1 MIGKTIEKYEGVL
14 YAPITSGLNL
24 NINNN
29 NNHHHHHHRNS
40 SEQSLSSNMIN
51 DNSSYLSNNVDEA
64 KVMIA
69 TSLGFLTGIIHV
81 FIYLFICKIIII
93 LK

>member
-14 YAPITSGLNL
+14 YAPIGLNL

-29 NNHHHHHHRNS
+29 NHLHNS

-64 KVMIA
+64 KVMRH
-69 TSLGFLTGIIHV
+69 SSQ
-81 FIYLFICKIIII
+81 
-93 LK
+93 

>member
-14 YAPITSGLNL
+14 YAPIGLNL

-29 NNHHHHHHRNS
+29 NHHLHNS

-81 FIYLFICKIIII
+81 FIVFFR
-93 LK
+93 LKL